1 MIKENKM
8 EIVLA
13 TRESRSGYRIPLDSL
28 ILRDGAVI
36 RRTVCCGGS
45 FDSGVVNCGRNPH
58 IYTEAEVTFSD
69 VPGILKEIPKFES
82 SDGKN
87 GNIA

>member
-8 EIVLA
+8 EIVLD
-13 TRESRSGYRIPLDSL
+13 TRESLSGYRIPIDSL

-45 FDSGVVNCGRNPH
+45 FDSGFVNCGRNPH
-58 IYTEAEVTFSD
+58 IYTEAEVPFSEI
-69 VPGILKEIPKFES
+69 PWILKEIEIKQ
-82 SDGKN
+82 
-87 GNIA
+87 